1 MNLQTTADATRARVD
16 RRIHPTMGGIVDD
29 EYVRPAEGCPALPG
43 LADDLAAALRTRR
56 DAALAWDAWR
66 RARREAAEALRA
78 RRPDLSIQGPE

>member
-1 MNLQTTADATRARVD
+1 
-16 RRIHPTMGGIVDD
+16 
-29 EYVRPAEGCPALPG
+29 
-43 LADDLAAALRTRR
+43 LAAALRTRQ